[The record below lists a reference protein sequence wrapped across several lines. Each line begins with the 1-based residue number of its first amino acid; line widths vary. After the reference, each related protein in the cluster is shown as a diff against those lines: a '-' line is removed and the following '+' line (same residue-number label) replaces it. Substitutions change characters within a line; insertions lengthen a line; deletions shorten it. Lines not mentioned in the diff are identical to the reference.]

1 MLPAGGDSVFSSDC
15 ACDTASGSMLVPL
28 LDVILPSV
36 SRTPIDRLGSVGS
49 GAITASTL
57 TVCIPNVL
65 VRSGEGVS
73 KFGL

>member
-1 MLPAGGDSVFSSDC
+1 
-15 ACDTASGSMLVPL
+15 MLVPL
-28 LDVILPSV
+28 LAVTLLSV
-36 SRTPIDRLGSVGS
+36 SRTLIDRLGSVGS
-49 GAITASTL
+49 GAIAASTL